1 MVAVIKASK
10 SIHRIL
16 NYNEN
21 KVKQG
26 KAVCIAAS
34 NFPVDA
40 SQLSLGMKLKRF
52 EKQMELNSNVKTNSV
67 HISLNFDSSEK
78 DMPAEKLLQIADK
91 YMEKI
96 GFGRQPYLVYQ
107 HHDAGHPHI
116 HLVTTNI
123 EADGNRIDL
132 HHLGIR
138 KSEPARKEIETA
150 FCLVKAQDKKQQP
163 LKLGQGVAKKAE
175 YGISETRA
183 AIQNVLEAVLNKYR
197 FTSLS
202 EFNAVLGLYNIR
214 ADQGSENSRA
224 RRHAGLLYRILDGNG
239 NPVGIPVK
247 ASLFYNSPT
256 LAKLSGKF
264 TANGIIGQQH
274 KARIKN
280 AIDRVSP
287 LAGKT
292 GMKELEKILA
302 GEGIS
307 MVKRESS
314 EGFFYGITFIDHK
327 TGGVFNGSALG
338 KQYSAK
344 QMQERFPLGVNTEA
358 GTKQKAHSLQSD
370 IAFQALE
377 SMALANPSSASLLQ
391 EIMNIAR
398 QLTAPQQ
405 SMDFVPGQLKKKRKK
420 RKRGPSNN
428 Q

>member
-1 MVAVIKASK
+1 MVAVIRAGK

-21 KVKQG
+21 KVTQG
-26 KAVCIAAS
+26 KAVCIAAG

-40 SQLSLGMKLKRF
+40 PQLSLTMKLNRF
-52 EKQMELNSNVKTNSV
+52 QKQMDLNRNVKTNSV

-78 DMPAEKLLQIADK
+78 NMPAEKLLAIADR

-116 HLVTTNI
+116 HLLTTNI

-150 FCLVKAQDKKQQP
+150 FGLVKAQDRKQQP
-163 LKLGQGVAKKAE
+163 LGLGQGVAKKAA
-175 YGISETRA
+175 YGMSETRA

-214 ADQGSENSRA
+214 ADQGSEKSRV
-224 RRHAGLLYRILDGNG
+224 RRHGGLLYRILDGNG
-239 NPVGIPVK
+239 NPVGVPVK
-247 ASLFYNSPT
+247 ASLFYNRPT

-264 TANGIIGQQH
+264 TANGILGQQH

-280 AIDRVSP
+280 AVDRVSP
-287 LAGKT
+287 AAGKT
-292 GMKELEKILA
+292 GMEELEKILA
-302 GEGIS
+302 NDGIS
-307 MVKRESS
+307 MVKRENS
-314 EGFFYGITFIDHK
+314 EGFLFGITFIDHK

-344 QMQERFPLGVNTEA
+344 QMQERFPVVIPTGSEGSLKGHA
-358 GTKQKAHSLQSD
+358 LQSD
-370 IAFQALE
+370 TALSALE
-377 SMALANPSSASLLQ
+377 SMALANPSSASLLHD
-391 EIMNIAR
+391 IMNIAR

-405 SMDFVPGQLKKKRKK
+405 SMDFVPSQLKKKRKK
-420 RKRGPSNN
+420 RRRGPSNN

>member
-26 KAVCIAAS
+26 KAVCIAAG

-40 SQLSLGMKLKRF
+40 SQLSLTMKLNRF
-52 EKQMELNSNVKTNSV
+52 EKQMDLNSNVKTNSV

-150 FCLVKAQDKKQQP
+150 FGLVKAQDRKQQP
-163 LKLGQGVAKKAE
+163 LRGVAKKAE

-214 ADQGSENSRA
+214 ADHGSENSRV
-224 RRHAGLLYRILDGNG
+224 RRHGGLLYRILDGNG
-239 NPVGIPVK
+239 NPVGVPVK

-256 LAKLSGKF
+256 LPKLSVKF
-264 TANGIIGQQH
+264 TANSITGQQH

-307 MVKRESS
+307 MVKRESI
-314 EGFFYGITFIDHK
+314 EGFLYGITFIDHK

-344 QMQERFPLGVNTEA
+344 QMQERFPLVEATGVGA
-358 GTKQKAHSLQSD
+358 TKKRHGLQSD
-370 IAFQALE
+370 TAFTALE
-377 SMALANPSSASLLQ
+377 RMALANPSSASLLQ
-391 EIMNIAR
+391 EIINIAR
-398 QLTAPQQ
+398 QLTAAQQ

>member
-26 KAVCIAAS
+26 KAVCIAAG

-40 SQLSLGMKLKRF
+40 SQLSLTMKLNRF
-52 EKQMELNSNVKTNSV
+52 QKQMDLNSNVKTNSV

-150 FCLVKAQDKKQQP
+150 FGLVKAQDRKQQP
-163 LKLGQGVAKKAE
+163 LRGVAKKAE

-214 ADQGSENSRA
+214 ADQGSENSRV
-224 RRHAGLLYRILDGNG
+224 RRHGGLLYRILDGNG
-239 NPVGIPVK
+239 NPVGVPVK

-256 LAKLSGKF
+256 LPKLSVKF
-264 TANGIIGQQH
+264 TANSITGQQH

-292 GMKELEKILA
+292 RMKELEKILA

-307 MVKRESS
+307 MVKRESI
-314 EGFFYGITFIDHK
+314 EGFLYGITFIDHK

-344 QMQERFPLGVNTEA
+344 QMQERFPLDVNTEA
-358 GTKQKAHSLQSD
+358 GTKQQEHSLQSD
-370 IAFQALE
+370 TAFQALE

-391 EIMNIAR
+391 EIINIAR

-420 RKRGPSNN
+420 RTRGPSNN

>member
-21 KVKQG
+21 KVRQG
-26 KAVCIAAS
+26 KAVCIAAG

-40 SQLSLGMKLKRF
+40 PLLSLTMKLNRF
-52 EKQMELNSNVKTNSV
+52 QKQMDLNRNVKTNSV

-78 DMPAEKLLQIADK
+78 NMPAEKLLAIADR

-138 KSEPARKEIETA
+138 KSEPARKEIEIA
-150 FCLVKAQDKKQQP
+150 FGLIKAQDRKQRP
-163 LKLGQGVAKKAE
+163 LGLGQGVAKKAE
-175 YGISETRA
+175 YGTSETRA
-183 AIQNVLEAVLNKYR
+183 AIQNVLEAVLGKYR
-197 FTSLS
+197 FSSLS
-202 EFNAVLGLYNIR
+202 EFNAVLSLYNVR
-214 ADQGSENSRA
+214 ADQGSENSRV
-224 RRHAGLLYRILDGNG
+224 RRHGGLLYRILDHN
-239 NPVGIPVK
+239 GIPLGVPIK

-264 TANGIIGQQH
+264 TANSILGQQH

-287 LAGKT
+287 VGGKT
-292 GMKELEKILA
+292 GMNELEKILA

-314 EGFFYGITFIDHK
+314 EGLLYGITYIDHK

-338 KQYSAK
+338 KQYSAR

-358 GTKQKAHSLQSD
+358 AKQKRHGLQSD
-370 IAFQALE
+370 TGFPALE
-377 SMALANPSSASLLQ
+377 NMALANPSSASLLH
-391 EIMNIAR
+391 EILNIAR
-398 QLTAPQQ
+398 QFTAPQQ

-420 RKRGPSNN
+420 RRKGPSNN